1 MAHAHSTAPKARS
14 IDSLIGEI
22 TALSDEDHALLQ
34 RLRSERADRQPPAPP
49 PVTTGDRVADW
60 IASVVG
66 SWHFVIAQSA
76 LLTVW
81 ILFNVYAW
89 IQAWDPY
96 PFILLN
102 LMLSFQA
109 AYTAPIILMS
119 QNRQAV
125 LDRQDQINDYDVN
138 LKAELEIEL
147 LHHKIDLLR
156 TKEIQLL
163 TELVRELSQKLAA
176 QDRGASGA

>member
-1 MAHAHSTAPKARS
+1 MSHAHSSAARARS

-22 TALSDEDHALLQ
+22 TALSEEDRALLQ
-34 RLRSERADRQPPAPP
+34 RLRNERADRQPPGPP
-49 PVTTGDRVADW
+49 PFSAGDRVSDW
-60 IASVVG
+60 IAAVVG
-66 SWHFVIAQSA
+66 SWRFVIAQSV
-76 LLTVW
+76 LLLAW
-81 ILFNVYAW
+81 ILVNVFGW
-89 IQAWDPY
+89 VQAWDPY

-109 AYTAPIILMS
+109 AYTAPFILMS
-119 QNRQAV
+119 QNRQAA
-125 LDRQDQINDYDVN
+125 LDRQDQINDYNVN

-163 TELVRELSQKLAA
+163 TEIVKDLSQRLAA
-176 QDRGASGA
+176 RDAPGG

>member
-1 MAHAHSTAPKARS
+1 MTNAHSPGAKARS
-14 IDSLIGEI
+14 IDSLIDEI
-22 TALSDEDHALLQ
+22 TALTEDDRTLLQ
-34 RLRSERADRQPPAPP
+34 KLRTDRADRQPPSPP
-49 PVTTGDRVADW
+49 PLTTGDRVADW

-66 SWHFVIAQSA
+66 SWPFVIVQSG
-76 LLTVW
+76 LLTLW

-89 IQAWDPY
+89 VQAWDPY

-109 AYTAPIILMS
+109 AYTAPVILMS
-119 QNRQAV
+119 QNRQAI
-125 LDRQDQINDYDVN
+125 LDRREQVNDYDIN

-163 TELVRELSQKLAA
+163 TEVVKDLSAKLGARETPL
-176 QDRGASGA
+176 G

>member
-1 MAHAHSTAPKARS
+1 MAHPHPTQS

-22 TALSDEDHALLQ
+22 TSLSEEDRALLQ
-34 RLRSERADRQPPAPP
+34 RLRRERPDRQPPALQPP
-49 PVTTGDRVADW
+49 TTGGRVADW
-60 IASVVG
+60 IAAVVG
-66 SWHFVIAQSA
+66 SWPFVIAQSL
-76 LLTVW
+76 LLTLW
-81 ILFNVYAW
+81 ILVNIFAW
-89 IQAWDPY
+89 VQAWDPY

-119 QNRQAV
+119 QNRQAM
-125 LDRQDQINDYDVN
+125 LDRQDQANDYDVN

-156 TKEIQLL
+156 SKEIQLL
-163 TELVRELSQKLAA
+163 TELVKDLSQKLAA
-176 QDRGASGA
+176 REVSSG

>member
-1 MAHAHSTAPKARS
+1 MAHAHAPGAKART
-14 IDSLIGEI
+14 IDSLIDEI
-22 TALSDEDHALLQ
+22 TALTEDDRTLLQ
-34 RLRSERADRQPPAPP
+34 RLRSERADRQPPSPP
-49 PVTTGDRVADW
+49 PLTTGDRVADW

-66 SWHFVIAQSA
+66 SWPFVIAQSA

-81 ILFNVYAW
+81 ILFNIYAW
-89 IQAWDPY
+89 VQAWDPY

-119 QNRQAV
+119 QNRQAM
-125 LDRQDQINDYDVN
+125 LDRQDQVNDYDIN

-163 TELVRELSQKLAA
+163 TELVRDLAQKLA
-176 QDRGASGA
+176 QRENESG

>member
-1 MAHAHSTAPKARS
+1 MTHAAGPKARS

-22 TALSDEDHALLQ
+22 TALTEEDRGLLL
-34 RLRSERADRQPPAPP
+34 RLRQERTDRQPPAPP
-49 PVTTGDRVADW
+49 AMRTGDRVADW
-60 IASVVG
+60 IAAVVG
-66 SWHFVIAQSA
+66 SWPFVIAQSV
-76 LLTVW
+76 LLTFW
-81 ILFNVYAW
+81 ILVNVYAW
-89 IQAWDPY
+89 VQAWDPY

-119 QNRQAV
+119 QNRQAI
-125 LDRQDQINDYDVN
+125 LDRQDQANDYDVN

-156 TKEIQLL
+156 SQEIQLL
-163 TELVRELSQKLAA
+163 TELVKDLSQKLAA
-176 QDRGASGA
+176 REAPGN

>member
-1 MAHAHSTAPKARS
+1 MAHAHAPAAKARS
-14 IDSLIGEI
+14 IDSLIDQI
-22 TALSDEDHALLQ
+22 TALTEEDRALLLQ
-34 RLRSERADRQPPAPP
+34 LRAERADRQPPAPP
-49 PVTTGDRVADW
+49 PLTTGDRVADW

-66 SWHFVIAQSA
+66 SWPFVIGQSL
-76 LLTVW
+76 LLTLW

-89 IQAWDPY
+89 MQAWDPY

-119 QNRQAV
+119 QNRQAI
-125 LDRQDQINDYDVN
+125 LDRQDQANDYDIN

-163 TELVRELSQKLAA
+163 TELVKDLSQKLAQRENA
-176 QDRGASGA
+176 GG

>member
-1 MAHAHSTAPKARS
+1 MPHPHAPHS

-22 TALSDEDHALLQ
+22 TALTEEDRSLLH
-34 RLRSERADRQPPAPP
+34 RLRRERTDRQAPAPP
-49 PVTTGDRVADW
+49 PLSAGGRVADW
-60 IASVVG
+60 IAAVVG
-66 SWHFVIAQSA
+66 SWPFVIAQSL
-76 LLTVW
+76 LLTAW
-81 ILFNVYAW
+81 IIVNVYAW
-89 IQAWDPY
+89 VQAWDPY

-119 QNRQAV
+119 QNRQAI
-125 LDRQDQINDYDVN
+125 LDRQEQANDYDVN

-156 TKEIQLL
+156 TQEIQLL
-163 TELVRELSQKLAA
+163 TELVKELSQKL
-176 QDRGASGA
+176 DRAGA

>member
-1 MAHAHSTAPKARS
+1 MAHPHAPHS

-22 TALSDEDHALLQ
+22 TALTEEDRALLH
-34 RLRSERADRQPPAPP
+34 RLRRERTDRQPPAPP
-49 PVTTGDRVADW
+49 PLSTGGRVADW
-60 IASVVG
+60 IAAVVG
-66 SWHFVIAQSA
+66 SWPFVIAQSL
-76 LLTVW
+76 LLTAW
-81 ILFNVYAW
+81 IIVNVYAW
-89 IQAWDPY
+89 VQAWDPY

-119 QNRQAV
+119 QNRQAI
-125 LDRQDQINDYDVN
+125 LDRQDQANDYDVN

-156 TKEIQLL
+156 TQEIQLL
-163 TELVRELSQKLAA
+163 TELVKDLSQKL
-176 QDRGASGA
+176 DRAGA

>member
-1 MAHAHSTAPKARS
+1 MAHAHAPGAKAHS
-14 IDSLIGEI
+14 IDSLIDEI
-22 TALSDEDHALLQ
+22 TALTEEDRALLQ
-34 RLRSERADRQPPAPP
+34 RLRRERTDRQPPAPP
-49 PVTTGDRVADW
+49 PLTTGDRVADW
-60 IASVVG
+60 IAAVVG
-66 SWHFVIAQSA
+66 SWPFVIAQSA

-81 ILFNVYAW
+81 ILVNIYAW
-89 IQAWDPY
+89 VQAWDPY

-119 QNRQAV
+119 QNRQAK
-125 LDRQDQINDYDVN
+125 LDREDQANDYDVN

-156 TKEIQLL
+156 SKEIQLL
-163 TELVRELSQKLAA
+163 TELVKDLSQKLAA
-176 QDRGASGA
+176 RDAPGG

>member
-1 MAHAHSTAPKARS
+1 MTNAHSSGTKTRT
-14 IDSLIGEI
+14 IDSLIDEI
-22 TALSDEDHALLQ
+22 TALSEDDRTLLQ
-34 RLRSERADRQPPAPP
+34 GLRAERAGRLPPTPP
-49 PVTTGDRVADW
+49 PLGTGDRVADR

-66 SWHFVIAQSA
+66 SWPFVILQSI
-76 LLTVW
+76 LLTAW

-89 IQAWDPY
+89 VQAWDPY

-119 QNRQAV
+119 QNRQAI
-125 LDRQDQINDYDVN
+125 LDRQDQANDYDIN

-163 TELVRELSQKLAA
+163 TELVKDLSQKLAA
-176 QDRGASGA
+176 RENPAG